1 MSTGRLTLLIPLHLP
16 TPAPSCSLLQTP
28 LRLTQL
34 QVSKMMFDSEA
45 YMSGA
50 IPSGSWV
57 PGQANGTSL
66 SDRESA
72 AGQPMP
78 STGGLHVNPL
88 IGRGA
93 AEINS
98 GMGMGMGG
106 MMNPLMMGR
115 MAAFGGGGMGGAA
128 MGRGGGGMGART
140 KSQPNLYIPTTH
152 TRSQLSTGSPTP
164 SQSPSQVHAH
174 GHSLAHRQ
182 MSANTVPRSPLAK
195 SYVAPSRGEEDGYF
209 RPSHRSPLSPA
220 ATGKHN
226 PSTLSASAS
235 REIPRGRMSRS
246 VPTTPVYDGW
256 AQEAVTRSAHA
267 AVLPAVA
274 PTEASSSGMSYDP
287 PSSSSGSAL
296 AINYPGSQERAV
308 LRHARGRSRSHSRTP
323 SRSRPRERAHSGNI
337 TDPDDWESHSGAPR
351 NISPEAVYTK
361 IQVPIRDK
369 ADSLPAPQATSS
381 KFYDDRRSRSHQ
393 PRAPTALRSESS
405 RSVNKV
411 VRIDSIP
418 EGRPAQTLQ
427 APELGDSVPLPLA
440 RTPRPG
446 IPRRHTSQT
455 PQSPLPSAGADVQVP
470 MPSPSPLPSAHGG
483 GRRSHIP
490 RSMSHDTLDMYGLA
504 DDLPPLSPLAPRSRS
519 RAAGG
524 ASQSPGSVYDPAGSR
539 RTGYVAPLVDDEY
552 DRYTAHPA
560 AASPS
565 TPVYASQGGAGQSVS
580 GSMYAETRGSRGR
593 SPIVAPSQYGG
604 SVNAAQAMMPSASM
618 STMTVSPQTPA
629 DKPLMTSD
637 YLTPGFPKPT
647 RPIAWNRD
655 GPTMKSPGIAWH
667 RDVAPD
673 APLSPAPSGPSWQQ
687 AAPPNYGPILPDRAS
702 SHGSGWWEAASR
714 V

>member
-1 MSTGRLTLLIPLHLP
+1 
-16 TPAPSCSLLQTP
+16 
-28 LRLTQL
+28 
-34 QVSKMMFDSEA
+34 MFDSEA

-72 AGQPMP
+72 AGQPTAGGT
-78 STGGLHVNPL
+78 SGGLHVNPL

-115 MAAFGGGGMGGAA
+115 MAAFGGGGMGG
-128 MGRGGGGMGART
+128 MGART
-140 KSQPNLYIPTTH
+140 KSQPNLYIPTGH
-152 TRSQLSTGSPTP
+152 ARSQSSTGSPTP
-164 SQSPSQVHAH
+164 SQSPSQVHVRAH

-182 MSANTVPRSPLAK
+182 VSANTVPRSPLAK
-195 SYVAPSRGEEDGYF
+195 SYVAPGRGDEDGYF

-220 ATGKHN
+220 ARGSHNASHAHTGTNAKHE
-226 PSTLSASAS
+226 LA
-235 REIPRGRMSRS
+235 RGRVSRS

-267 AVLPAVA
+267 AALPTVA
-274 PTEASSSGMSYDP
+274 PTEASSRSGMSYDP

-296 AINYPGSQERAV
+296 AINYPGNQERAV
-308 LRHARGRSRSHSRTP
+308 LRHARGRTRSRTRSQSQGRSQ
-323 SRSRPRERAHSGNI
+323 SRARDRAHSGNM
-337 TDPDDWESHSGAPR
+337 TDPDEWESHSGAPR

-361 IQVPIRDK
+361 LQVPIRDK
-369 ADSLPAPQATSS
+369 ADSLPAPQVPSS
-381 KFYDDRRSRSHQ
+381 RFYDDRRSRSQQ
-393 PRAPTALRSESS
+393 PRAPTALRSEST

-411 VRIDSIP
+411 VRIDSVP
-418 EGRPAQTLQ
+418 EGRQAQGLQ
-427 APELGDSVPLPLA
+427 ELDAGDSVPLPLP

-446 IPRRHTSQT
+446 VSRRHTSQA
-455 PQSPLPSAGADVQVP
+455 PHSPLPSSAGDTHVQVP
-470 MPSPSPLPSAHGG
+470 MPSPSPLPSAHGRS
-483 GRRSHIP
+483 RRSHIP

-504 DDLPPLSPLAPRSRS
+504 DDLPPLSPLTPRSRS
-519 RAAGG
+519 RAADGG
-524 ASQSPGSVYDPAGSR
+524 SQSPNSAFDPAGSR
-539 RTGYVAPLVDDEY
+539 RTGYVAPLEDDEY
-552 DRYTAHPA
+552 GRYTAHPA

-565 TPVYASQGGAGQSVS
+565 TPVYALQSAS
-580 GSMYAETRGSRGR
+580 GSVYAETRGSRGR
-593 SPIVAPSQYGG
+593 SPIMARSQYGG

-618 STMTVSPQTPA
+618 STMMASPQTPA
-629 DKPLMTSD
+629 DKPLMGSA

-647 RPIAWNRD
+647 RAIAWNRD
-655 GPTMKSPGIAWH
+655 GPTMKSLGIAWH
-667 RDVAPD
+667 RDVALD
-673 APLSPAPSGPSWQQ
+673 APMSRAPSGPSWQQ
-687 AAPPNYGPILPDRAS
+687 AAPPKYGPILPDRAS